1 VPDEAKTMSDDVFKF
16 RAECMRG
23 VGNVLLRVNARK
35 IEIESTEQA
44 GDVVTTI
51 TGATI
56 GAGKALDLASFKAV
70 LAEIVDGHLIV
81 ETLALADEYTG
92 ERTASQRQ
100 PRSPRRSLPLRT

>member
-1 VPDEAKTMSDDVFKF
+1 MSDDVFKF
-16 RAECMRG
+16 RAECVRD

-35 IEIESTEQA
+35 IEIESTEHA

-56 GAGKALDLASFKAV
+56 GAGKALDVASFKAV
-70 LAEIVDGHLIV
+70 LAEIADGHVMV

-92 ERTASQRQ
+92 ERTCEPTAAEIAAAE
-100 PRSPRRSLPLRT
+100 LAAKGLVEA